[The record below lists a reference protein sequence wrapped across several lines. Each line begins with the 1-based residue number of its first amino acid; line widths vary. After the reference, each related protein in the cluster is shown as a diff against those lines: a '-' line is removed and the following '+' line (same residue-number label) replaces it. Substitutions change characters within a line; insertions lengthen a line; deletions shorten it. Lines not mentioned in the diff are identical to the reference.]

1 MEENAI
7 METTAG
13 ETTQPQAESQADVDT
28 SDTQTSVEETAEG
41 EQTSEPEAQEAAEP
55 EENEKNEKTEKTEEE
70 NQTFTVKYNGEE
82 KQLTREEMISLAQK
96 GMNYDKVNGQL
107 EQFKNNRA
115 MQDSYAIIEHYA
127 KANGMEVAD
136 YLAELNAQREQAENQ
151 RFAEENNIPVEQ
163 AANVRK
169 MQEEANAI
177 LERQRFTDEMMEL
190 FTDYPDLKAE
200 DITDDVL
207 AFKNQHNVPLKIA
220 YQMTAGLKKLEAEKA
235 QLEQKL
241 KIKEEA
247 AKNSG
252 LSTGSTKGVGAENTD
267 FTNIKNMS
275 LEDYAKKSDAI
286 WANLKRR
293 I

>member
-7 METTAG
+7 METTDA
-13 ETTQPQAESQADVDT
+13 ETTQPQAEPQADVDT
-28 SDTQTSVEETAEG
+28 SDAQTSVTELAEG
-41 EQTSEPEAQEAAEP
+41 EQTSEPEAKETTSSAEG
-55 EENEKNEKTEKTEEE
+55 E

-96 GMNYDKVNGQL
+96 GMNYDKVSGQL

-169 MQEEANAI
+169 MQEEANAV

-207 AFKNQHNVPLKIA
+207 AYKNQHGVSLKIA
-220 YQMTAGLKKLEAEKA
+220 YQMTAGIKKLEAEKA

-247 AKNSG
+247 EKNSG
-252 LSTGSTKGVGAENTD
+252 ISTGSTKGVGAENTD
-267 FTNIKNMS
+267 ITNIKNMS